1 MPMVSGGEE
10 SSKTTKGFHGR
21 TIAHTVSWGS
31 PEVTARVI
39 TLEDLGEVPATF
51 FDTDTRGGDPQL
63 LQTVLLDEISFR
75 KNLLPI
81 EPVVWPPVQDG
92 PFQGNVTTI
101 LIVDRDGKGRD
112 IESVVSENAAIT
124 RREKKLSPECDSNR
138 FW

>member
-1 MPMVSGGEE
+1 MQRQSWAIYLAVVAMFPVASRAEDMVGKVKKAVERTTLDQNGMAPFHLKAVLAPR
-10 SSKTTKGFHGR
+10 SS
-21 TIAHTVSWGS
+21 S
-31 PEVTARVI
+31 
-39 TLEDLGEVPATF
+39 
-51 FDTDTRGGDPQL
+51 TR
-63 LQTVLLDEISFR
+63 FR
-75 KNLLPI
+75 L
-81 EPVVWPPVQDG
+81 VWPPVQDG